1 MTVEHLVS
9 LRPRRLAISSFIAFW
24 TIACGG
30 SVAPDTSV
38 APAAANAQEVTGWTA
53 ELEAESAT
61 GRPLGPVGY
70 GTLSQDDITVLLEDG
85 SVRIKVVP
93 LAEWAIR
100 LTAPDTYRRLN
111 GYKLVRGEE
120 ILNRASRAGE
130 RGWPLV
136 LFVTYFSQAVEETFE
151 PNDLQIQNS
160 GFVYRPL
167 DILPVTPD
175 FTRER
180 LRQQET
186 QIALYLF
193 PPEID
198 LDLPTTVA
206 YGSERSSRWDGI
218 RSVLDSELA
227 QANSRAGA
235 GSESE
240 SGETAP

>member
-1 MTVEHLVS
+1 MKYLSS
-9 LRPRRLAISSFIAFW
+9 LKPRRLVVSTFIAFW
-24 TIACGG
+24 TAACGG

-38 APAAANAQEVTGWTA
+38 APAKAYAQEVDEWSA
-53 ELEAESAT
+53 ELEAENST

-70 GTLSQDDITVLLEDG
+70 GTLSQDDITVLLQDG
-85 SVRIKVVP
+85 NVRIKVVP

-111 GYKLVRGEE
+111 GYKVARDKE
-120 ILNRASRAGE
+120 ILDRASRAGE

-151 PNDLQIQNS
+151 PYDLQIRNK
-160 GFVYRPL
+160 GFLFRPL

-186 QIALYLF
+186 QIALYIF
-193 PPEID
+193 PPDID

-206 YGSERSSRWDGI
+206 YGDARSARWDGI
-218 RSVLDSELA
+218 RSILDSELA
-227 QANSRAGA
+227 QANSRVGA
-235 GSESE
+235 GTDRAE
-240 SGETAP
+240 P

>member
-1 MTVEHLVS
+1 MTMEHPLS

-24 TIACGG
+24 TVACGG

-38 APAAANAQEVTGWTA
+38 GPGVASAQEVEGWTA

-61 GRPLGPVGY
+61 SRPLGPVGF
-70 GTLSQDDITVLLEDG
+70 GTLSQDDITVLLQDG
-85 SVRIKVVP
+85 NVRIKVVP

-100 LTAPDTYRRLN
+100 LTAPDTYNRLN
-111 GYKLVRGEE
+111 SYKVARGKE
-120 ILNRASRAGE
+120 ILDRASRAGE

-136 LFVTYFSQAVEETFE
+136 LFVTYFSRAVEESFE
-151 PNDLQIQNS
+151 PNDLQIQTK
-160 GFVYRPL
+160 GFLFRPL

-180 LRQQET
+180 LRQQDT

-206 YGSERSSRWDGI
+206 YGGERSSRWDGI
-218 RSVLDSELA
+218 RSILDSELA
-227 QANSRAGA
+227 QAHSRAGA
-235 GSESE
+235 GTESD
-240 SGETAP
+240 ETAP

>member
-1 MTVEHLVS
+1 MIRDHLSS
-9 LRPRRLAISSFIAFW
+9 LRPRRLAITTFIAFW
-24 TIACGG
+24 TAACGG

-38 APAAANAQEVTGWTA
+38 APTQANAQEVAAWTA
-53 ELEAESAT
+53 DLEAEYST
-61 GRPLGPVGY
+61 SRPLGPVGY
-70 GTLSQDDITVLLEDG
+70 GTLSQDDITVLLQDG
-85 SVRIKVVP
+85 NVRIKVVP

-111 GYKLVRGEE
+111 GYKVARAQE
-120 ILNRASRAGE
+120 ILDRTSRVGE

-136 LFVTYFSQAVEETFE
+136 LFVTYFSRAVEETFE
-151 PNDLQIQNS
+151 PYDLQIRNK
-160 GFVYRPL
+160 GFLYRPL

-193 PPEID
+193 PAEID

-206 YGSERSSRWDGI
+206 YGSASSARWDGI
-218 RSVLDSELA
+218 RSILDSELA
-227 QANSRAGA
+227 QANSRAGNVTDSD
-235 GSESE
+235 GNE
-240 SGETAP
+240 P